1 MSGRGETTY
10 QTKCLP
16 FTIALTALTGPLPAG
31 NFNTLSGAHPLRALW
46 MLNSST
52 VPLRRPAYS
61 QLPSG
66 LQHPPMHHGGT
77 PGRMPMRATGS
88 ATRRSQMRMVPSMA
102 AEKKVVDDVCAAS

>member
-1 MSGRGETTY
+1 M
-10 QTKCLP
+10 
-16 FTIALTALTGPLPAG
+16 ALTALTGPLPAG
-31 NFNTLSGAHPLRALW
+31 NFNTRSGAHPDRALW

-61 QLPSG
+61 RLPSG

-88 ATRRSQMRMVPSMA
+88 ATRRSQMRMAPSKLLL
-102 AEKKVVDDVCAAS
+102 KKVVFDDWVGSKCVGPG